1 MSFRGFGGVTRWE
14 RRDWAVWADFSAES
28 GTRTPVNCNVLFK
41 TWILLAMD
49 YFEKSRETYSEQDL
63 WVLNGDL
70 KP

>member
-1 MSFRGFGGVTRWE
+1 
-14 RRDWAVWADFSAES
+14 
-28 GTRTPVNCNVLFK
+28 
-41 TWILLAMD
+41 MD